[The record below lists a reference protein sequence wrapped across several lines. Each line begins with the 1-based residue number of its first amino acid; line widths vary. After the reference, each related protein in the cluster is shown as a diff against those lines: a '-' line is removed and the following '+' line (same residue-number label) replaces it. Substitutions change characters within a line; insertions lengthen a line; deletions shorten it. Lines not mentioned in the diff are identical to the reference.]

1 MANSKKSIRRTVM
14 EMAPGDK
21 VRISLADMKYASIAP
36 TLYRAKM
43 EGREYRSHL
52 AEDRTAVI
60 VERIS

>member
-1 MANSKKSIRRTVM
+1 M

-52 AEDRTAVI
+52 VEDRTAVI